1 MPVHKK
7 FHISRLLKVSLI
19 VILIT
24 GVLVVTV
31 AAIGNSGNEK
41 ISNVRI
47 TVSGPQERLFIT
59 EADILHSLVKA
70 AGNSL
75 KNQPVGSVNLNA
87 LEKQLL
93 KNSWIQKAELYI
105 DNNKILRVNVEE
117 SKPVARVFTTDSRSF
132 YVSAMSKILPLS
144 DRFSARVPVFTA
156 FPAFKNKPDSSL
168 LASVFAL
175 GSFIVQDEFWMSQID
190 QVAIT
195 DAEKFEMIPKLG
207 NQVIRF
213 GTSDDYEEKFRK
225 LFAFYK
231 EVQVY
236 AGWNKYAVIDLQFKG
251 QIVAERRNASEIKA
265 DSLAA
270 IRIMKSII
278 ENAQRDS
285 NDSTR
290 IQMPEKDISEKPTL
304 SRDPSKKTTTP
315 LKSHG
320 DSLRPVNS
328 DNPISL
334 NKEKIS
340 ESEKE
345 TNMKK
350 DEPPKTTSKKMM
362 DTGNR
367 VPKAVMPPKNKTNDN
382 K

>member
-117 SKPVARVFTTDSRSF
+117 SKPVARVFTTDGRSF

-236 AGWNKYAVIDLQFKG
+236 AGWNKYAVIDLQYKG

-278 ENAQRDS
+278 ENAKRDS

>member
-117 SKPVARVFTTDSRSF
+117 SKPVARVFTTDGRSF

-278 ENAQRDS
+278 ENAKRDS

>member
-117 SKPVARVFTTDSRSF
+117 SKPVARVFTTDGRSF

-236 AGWNKYAVIDLQFKG
+236 AGWNKYAVIDLQYKG

-290 IQMPEKDISEKPTL
+290 IQMPEKEISEKPTL

>member
-278 ENAQRDS
+278 ENAKRDS